1 LDQGNIENPA
11 RKIMNIKFSS
21 LLLFLIGL
29 VISKSLGQTGSSG
42 IPIIVNED
50 HSSLTLIRVIHKDA
64 FQEGVYKVKLGKEE
78 WVEYRNSGD
87 SILYYL
93 NYEKGYKYQ
102 ELGGYKTRLV
112 ENGKVMLQ
120 SQAPPYSLKDT
131 VLTYYAADKTGT
143 WFYFNKSGKII
154 KQEYFP
160 GRK

>member
-1 LDQGNIENPA
+1 
-11 RKIMNIKFSS
+11 MNKRSGGFIILFFS
-21 LLLFLIGL
+21 LF
-29 VISKSLGQTGSSG
+29 ISKMTGQTRGNS

-50 HSSLTLIRVIHKDA
+50 HSSLTLIRVIHKEA

-102 ELGGYKTRLV
+102 ELGSYKTRLM

-131 VLTYYAADKTGT
+131 VLTYYAADKAGT

-160 GRK
+160 SNK